1 MRLGVLL
8 HICRPV
14 DPITHGLSTAE
25 ENWEGPEPLV
35 GAEYLL
41 KVQCLAHIIRTSK
54 GFALF
59 IQVFNCCFVCCSQ
72 ENVETQKHGHKHRN
86 DTCKDVADLDCDASH
101 YLLFVAV
108 TLRVIE
114 SIDFPLDRH
123 HEFIKQGN

>member
-54 GFALF
+54 GFALL
-59 IQVFNCCFVCCSQ
+59 IQVFNCCFVVCCYQ
-72 ENVETQKHGHKHRN
+72 DEETQKNCHHHRN

-108 TLRVIE
+108 TL
-114 SIDFPLDRH
+114 
-123 HEFIKQGN
+123 